1 MSGTMRALVLRRH
14 GTLQDLEFV
23 PDYPRPSVKDGH
35 VVIRV
40 RASSPA
46 STRPMPVSFTCHP
59 ARERPSCRSVS
70 SRDPRP
76 RSSSCVAGTRLARM
90 EGHAVISHEVLA
102 AYAADAAREVVG
114 VRGLVDGPRRHHG
127 VRIVEEDGGAT
138 SVELYLAT
146 EWGTA
151 APDVATAVQARVAE
165 YLARTAALAA
175 VTVDVIVASI
185 VPDGV

>member
-1 MSGTMRALVLRRH
+1 
-14 GTLQDLEFV
+14 
-23 PDYPRPSVKDGH
+23 
-35 VVIRV
+35 
-40 RASSPA
+40 
-46 STRPMPVSFTCHP
+46 
-59 ARERPSCRSVS
+59 
-70 SRDPRP
+70 
-76 RSSSCVAGTRLARM
+76 M